1 MALETL
7 GRELVSPLT
16 TAQTLTVPAGTTHAW
31 LQALTQNVR
40 ITLDGTTAEAAV
52 GMRLTAGDPPIEI
65 TGEEARNG
73 SFIEEAVG
81 GTLEVIYKGNSL

>member
-16 TAQTLTVPAGTTHAW
+16 TAQTLTVVAGTTHAW

-40 ITLDGTTAEAAV
+40 ITLDGTTATAAV

-65 TGEEARNG
+65 TGEEAQNA
-73 SFIEEAVG
+73 SVIEEAVG